1 MMCFAPKYKC
11 GRATE
16 AILEETTTMKR
27 NAIVLA
33 LGALL
38 FAVGFLPA
46 RSQTVGAQ
54 AEGKVTQEGKPL
66 ANAPVVFTN
75 TDTGKTYKTK
85 TDKSGEFQMLGVPY
99 GSYEVN
105 VLNEKGEKI
114 SSNRTVLGTDNT
126 TTSNIIRI
134 DAGKEP
140 ITDNKFGIAQPTGPK
155 LTKEQLAKIQ
165 ADNKKIAGLNS
176 LISDAQNAR
185 QAQDW
190 PKAENALKQLIAAAP
205 DTSRWD
211 FYMALGDAQSKSNKP
226 AEAVQ
231 TYDKGVQVAQSLIS
245 GSAPADPKVPSL
257 NPTAARQ
264 GAGRMLTAQGN
275 DYMKLQKQD
284 EAIASLKKATEID
297 PSSAIYSYNL
307 CGVEFNAQK
316 FDDAKTACNKYLQ
329 LEPSGPHADEV
340 KTFLA
345 QMPAK

>member
-1 MMCFAPKYKC
+1 
-11 GRATE
+11 
-16 AILEETTTMKR
+16 MKR
-27 NAIVLA
+27 NVIVLA

-46 RSQTVGAQ
+46 HSQSVGAQ
-54 AEGKVTQEGKPL
+54 AEGKVTQEGSPL
-66 ANAPVVFTN
+66 PNAQVVFTN
-75 TDTGKTYKTK
+75 TETGKVSKTK
-85 TDKSGEFQMLGVPY
+85 TDKAGEFKLLGVPY
-99 GSYEVN
+99 GSYQIV
-105 VLNEKGEKI
+105 VLNDKGEKLF
-114 SSNRTVLGTDNT
+114 SDKTTLGTDNT
-126 TTSNIIRI
+126 TDSNYLNIPV
-134 DAGKEP
+134 GKEP
-140 ITDNKFGIAQPTGPK
+140 ITDSKFGLPQPAAPK

-205 DTSRWD
+205 DSSRWD
-211 FYMALGDAQSKSNKP
+211 FYMALGEAQAKSNKLD
-226 AEAVQ
+226 EAVQ

-245 GSAPADPKVPSL
+245 GSSPADPKVPSL

-275 DYMKLQKQD
+275 AYMKLQKPD

-297 PSSAIYSYNL
+297 PSSALYSYNL
-307 CGVEFNAQK
+307 CGVEFSAQK

-329 LEPSGPHADEV
+329 LEPTGSHADEV
-340 KTFLA
+340 KSFLA
-345 QMPAK
+345 TIPAK

>member
-1 MMCFAPKYKC
+1 
-11 GRATE
+11 
-16 AILEETTTMKR
+16 MKR
-27 NAIVLA
+27 NAIVFA

-46 RSQTVGAQ
+46 YTQTVGAQ
-54 AEGKVTQEGKPL
+54 AEGKVTKDGKPL

-75 TDTGKTYKTK
+75 TGTGKSYKSK
-85 TDKSGEFQMLGVPY
+85 TDKNGEFQMLGVPY

-114 SSNRTVLGTDNT
+114 SSNQTELGTGNT
-126 TTSNIIRI
+126 SSRNILEIQVSN
-134 DAGKEP
+134 EP
-140 ITDNKFGIAQPTGPK
+140 IPDNKFGLAQPSAAK

-165 ADNKKIAGLNS
+165 ADNKKIAGMNS
-176 LISDAQNAR
+176 LITEAQNAR

-211 FYMALGDAQSKSNKP
+211 FYMALGDAQSRSNKP
-226 AEAVQ
+226 ADAVQ
-231 TYDKGVQVAQSLIS
+231 SYDKGVQVAQSLIS
-245 GSAPADPKVPSL
+245 GSIPADSKIPSL
-257 NPTAARQ
+257 NAAAAKQ
-264 GAGRMLTAQGN
+264 GAGHMLTAQGN
-275 DYMKLQKQD
+275 DYMKLQKPD
-284 EAIASLKKATEID
+284 EAIASLKKATEVD
-297 PSSAIYSYNL
+297 PSSALFSYNL

-316 FDDAKTACNKYLQ
+316 FDDAKTACNNYLK
-329 LEPSGPHADEV
+329 LEPSGAHAEEV

>member
-1 MMCFAPKYKC
+1 
-11 GRATE
+11 
-16 AILEETTTMKR
+16 MKR
-27 NAIVLA
+27 NVIVLA

-46 RSQTVGAQ
+46 HSQSVGAQ
-54 AEGKVTQEGKPL
+54 AEGKVTQDGKPF
-66 ANAPVVFTN
+66 ANAPVIFTN
-75 TDTGKTYKTK
+75 TETGKVFKTK
-85 TDKSGEFQMLGVPY
+85 TDKGGEFKLLGVPY
-99 GSYEVN
+99 GAYQVE
-105 VLNEKGEKI
+105 VLNEKGEKLF
-114 SSNRTVLGTDNT
+114 SDKTSLGTDNT
-126 TTSNIIRI
+126 SSSNILDIHV
-134 DAGKEP
+134 GMEP
-140 ITDNKFGIAQPTGPK
+140 ITDNKFGLPQPAAPK

-176 LISDAQNAR
+176 LITDAQNAR

-211 FYMALGDAQSKSNKP
+211 FYQALGEAQSKSNKL

-245 GSAPADPKVPSL
+245 GQTPADSKISSL
-257 NPTAARQ
+257 NPAAAKQ

-275 DYMKLQKQD
+275 DYLKLQKPD

-297 PSSAIYSYNL
+297 PSSALYSYNL

-316 FDDAKTACNKYLQ
+316 FDDAKTACNNYLK
-329 LEPSGPHADEV
+329 LEPSGAHAEEV

>member
-1 MMCFAPKYKC
+1 
-11 GRATE
+11 
-16 AILEETTTMKR
+16 MKR
-27 NAIVLA
+27 NLIVLA
-33 LGALL
+33 LGTLL
-38 FAVGFLPA
+38 FALGFLPA
-46 RSQTVGAQ
+46 YSQTVGAQ

-75 TDTGKTYKTK
+75 TETGKTYKGK
-85 TDKSGEFQMLGVPY
+85 TDKNGEFQMLGVPY
-99 GSYEVN
+99 GPYEVN

-114 SSNRTVLGTDNT
+114 SSDRTTLGTGNT
-126 TTSNIIRI
+126 SSSNIIEI
-134 DAGKEP
+134 NAGKEP
-140 ITDNKFGIAQPTGPK
+140 ITDNKFGLAQPAAPK

-176 LISDAQNAR
+176 LITDAQNAR

-231 TYDKGVQVAQSLIS
+231 TYDKGIQVAQSLIS
-245 GSAPADPKVPSL
+245 GSSPADPKIPSL
-257 NPTAARQ
+257 NPAAAKQ
-264 GAGRMLTAQGN
+264 GAGHMLTSQGN
-275 DYMKLQKQD
+275 DYLKLQKPD
-284 EAIASLKKATEID
+284 EAIASLKKATELD
-297 PSSAIYSYNL
+297 PSSALYSYNL

-316 FDDAKTACNKYLQ
+316 FDDAKTACNNYLK

-340 KTFLA
+340 KSFVAT
-345 QMPAK
+345 MPAK

>member
-1 MMCFAPKYKC
+1 
-11 GRATE
+11 
-16 AILEETTTMKR
+16 MKR
-27 NAIVLA
+27 NAMVLA

-85 TDKSGEFQMLGVPY
+85 TDKNGEFQMLGVPY

-105 VLNEKGEKI
+105 VLNDKGEKL
-114 SSNRTVLGTDNT
+114 SSNRTTLGTDNT
-126 TTSNIIRI
+126 TTSNIIQI

-140 ITDNKFGIAQPTGPK
+140 IADNKFGLAQPAGPK
-155 LTKEQLAKIQ
+155 LTKEQLAKLQ

-176 LISDAQNAR
+176 LISEAQNAR

-190 PKAENALKQLIAAAP
+190 PKAESALKQLIAAAP
-205 DTSRWD
+205 ETSRWD
-211 FYMALGDAQSKSNKP
+211 FYMALGDAQSKSNKL

-231 TYDKGVQVAQSLIS
+231 TYDKGVQVAQALIS
-245 GSAPADPKVPSL
+245 GSSPADPKVPSL
-257 NPTAARQ
+257 NPAAARQ
-264 GAGRMLTAQGN
+264 GAGYMLTAQGN
-275 DYMKLQKQD
+275 DYLKLQKPD
-284 EAIASLKKATEID
+284 EAIASFKKATEIE
-297 PSSAIYSYNL
+297 PSSALYSYNL

-316 FDDAKTACNKYLQ
+316 FDDAKAACNKYLQ
-329 LEPSGPHADEV
+329 LEPSGSHAEQV
-340 KTFLA
+340 KGFLA
-345 QMPAK
+345 SMPAKEGSR

>member
-1 MMCFAPKYKC
+1 MMWAFEP
-11 GRATE
+11 GT
-16 AILEETTTMKR
+16 LEETTTMRR

-75 TDTGKTYKTK
+75 TDNGKTYKTK
-85 TDKSGEFQMLGVPY
+85 TDKNGEFQMLGVPY

-105 VLNEKGEKI
+105 VLNAKGEKL
-114 SSNRTVLGTDNT
+114 SSNRTTLGTDNT
-126 TTSNIIRI
+126 TTSNIIQI

-140 ITDNKFGIAQPTGPK
+140 ITDNKFGLAQPAGPK
-155 LTKEQLAKIQ
+155 LTKEQLAKLQ

-176 LISDAQNAR
+176 LISEAQSAR

-205 DTSRWD
+205 DASRWE
-211 FYMALGDAQSKSNKP
+211 FYMYLGEAQSKSNQMQ
-226 AEAVQ
+226 EAAQ
-231 TYDKGVQVAQSLIS
+231 TLEKGIQIAQSLAS
-245 GSAPADPKVPSL
+245 GAIPPDPRNPQSMPA
-257 NPTAARQ
+257 AAKS
-264 GAGRMLTAQGN
+264 GEVRMLTSQAN
-275 DYMKLQKQD
+275 IFLKLQKPD
-284 EAIASLKKATEID
+284 EAIAALKKAVALE
-297 PSSAIYSYNL
+297 PSSALGQYNL
-307 CGVEFNAQK
+307 CGVEYSAQK
-316 FDDAKTACNKYLQ
+316 YDDAKATCNKYLQ
-329 LEPSGPHADEV
+329 LEPSGPHAEEV

>member
-1 MMCFAPKYKC
+1 MWTFK
-11 GRATE
+11 RST
-16 AILEETTTMKR
+16 LEETTTMKR
-27 NAIVLA
+27 NFMVLV
-33 LGALL
+33 GALL
-38 FAVGFLPA
+38 FAVGFLLA
-46 RSQTVGAQ
+46 RAQVTIGAQ
-54 AEGKVTQEGKPL
+54 AEGKVTQDGKPF

-75 TDTGKTYKTK
+75 TETGKAYKSK
-85 TDKSGEFQMLGVPY
+85 TNKNGEFQMLGVPY

-105 VLNEKGEKI
+105 VLNEKGEKL
-114 SSNRTVLGTDNT
+114 SSDRTTLGTGNT
-126 TTSNIIRI
+126 SSRNILEII
-134 DAGKEP
+134 ASKEP
-140 ITDNKFGIAQPTGPK
+140 ITDNKFGLAQPTGPK

-211 FYMALGDAQSKSNKP
+211 FYMALGEAQSRSNKP

-245 GSAPADPKVPSL
+245 GSSPADPKVPSL
-257 NPTAARQ
+257 NPTAAKQ

-297 PSSAIYSYNL
+297 PSSALYSYNL
-307 CGVEFNAQK
+307 CGVEFSAQK

-340 KTFLA
+340 KSFLA
-345 QMPAK
+345 AMPAK

>member
-1 MMCFAPKYKC
+1 
-11 GRATE
+11 
-16 AILEETTTMKR
+16 MKR

-38 FAVGFLPA
+38 FAVGLLPA
-46 RSQTVGAQ
+46 RSQTIGAQ
-54 AEGKVTQEGKPL
+54 AEGKVTQDGKPL
-66 ANAPVVFTN
+66 ANAPVIFTN
-75 TDTGKTYKTK
+75 TDTGKTYKSK
-85 TDKSGEFQMLGVPY
+85 TDKNGEFQMLGVPY

-105 VLNEKGEKI
+105 VLNDKGEKL
-114 SSNRTVLGTDNT
+114 SSDRTTLGTGNT
-126 TTSNIIRI
+126 SSRNILEIN
-134 DAGKEP
+134 AAKEP
-140 ITDNKFGIAQPTGPK
+140 ITDNKFGLNQPAGPK

-231 TYDKGVQVAQSLIS
+231 TYDKGIQIAQALIS
-245 GSAPADPKVPSL
+245 GASPADPKVPSL
-257 NPTAARQ
+257 NPAAAKQ
-264 GAGRMLTAQGN
+264 GAGHMLTAQGN

-297 PSSAIYSYNL
+297 PSSALYSYNL
-307 CGVEFNAQK
+307 CGVEFSAQK

-340 KTFLA
+340 KSFLA
-345 QMPAK
+345 TMPAK

>member
-1 MMCFAPKYKC
+1 
-11 GRATE
+11 
-16 AILEETTTMKR
+16 MKR
-27 NAIVLA
+27 NVMVLV
-33 LGALL
+33 GALL

-46 RSQTVGAQ
+46 CAQTVGAQ
-54 AEGKVTQEGKPL
+54 AEGKVTQDGKPF

-75 TDTGKTYKTK
+75 TDTGKTYKSK
-85 TDKSGEFQMLGVPY
+85 TDKNGEFRMLGVPY

-105 VLNEKGEKI
+105 VLNEKGEKL
-114 SSNRTVLGTDNT
+114 SSDKTTLGTGNT
-126 TTSNIIRI
+126 STSNILEIHVSN
-134 DAGKEP
+134 EP
-140 ITDNKFGIAQPTGPK
+140 LPDNKFGLSQPAAPK

-205 DTSRWD
+205 DSTRWD
-211 FYMALGDAQSKSNKP
+211 FYMALGEAQSKSNKL

-245 GSAPADPKVPSL
+245 GSSPADSKVPSL
-257 NPTAARQ
+257 NPDAAKQ

-275 DYMKLQKQD
+275 DYLKLQKPD
-284 EAIASLKKATEID
+284 DAIASLKKATEID
-297 PSSAIYSYNL
+297 PSSALYSYNL

-329 LEPSGPHADEV
+329 LEPSGSHAEEV

>member
-1 MMCFAPKYKC
+1 MLEGMKRHQDSK
-11 GRATE
+11 RST
-16 AILEETTTMKR
+16 LEETTTMKR
-27 NAIVLA
+27 NVIVLA
-33 LGALL
+33 LGTLL

-46 RSQTVGAQ
+46 HSQTVGAQ
-54 AEGKVTQEGKPL
+54 AEGKVTQDGQPL

-75 TDTGKTYKTK
+75 TETGKTYKSK
-85 TDKSGEFQMLGVPY
+85 TDKNGEFQMLGVPY

-105 VLNEKGEKI
+105 VLNEKGEKL
-114 SSNRTVLGTDNT
+114 SSDRTTLGTGNT
-126 TTSNIIRI
+126 SSSNIIHI
-134 DAGKEP
+134 EAAKEP
-140 ITDNKFGIAQPTGPK
+140 ITDNKFGLAQSSGPK

-176 LISDAQNAR
+176 LISEAQNAR

-205 DTSRWD
+205 DTTRWD

-231 TYDKGVQVAQSLIS
+231 TYDKGVQIAQSLIS
-245 GSAPADPKVPSL
+245 GSSPADPKVPSL

-264 GAGRMLTAQGN
+264 GAGHMLTAQGN

-297 PSSAIYSYNL
+297 PSSALYSYNL
-307 CGVEFNAQK
+307 CGVEFSAQK

-329 LEPSGPHADEV
+329 LEPSGSHADEV
-340 KTFLA
+340 KSFLA
-345 QMPAK
+345 TMPVK

>member
-1 MMCFAPKYKC
+1 MWTFK
-11 GRATE
+11 RST
-16 AILEETTTMKR
+16 LEETTTMKR
-27 NAIVLA
+27 NAAVLA

-54 AEGKVTQEGKPL
+54 AEGKVTHDGKPL
-66 ANAPVVFTN
+66 PNAPVVFTN
-75 TDTGKTYKTK
+75 TETGKTYKTK
-85 TDKSGEFQMLGVPY
+85 TDKNGEFQMLGVPY

-105 VLNEKGEKI
+105 VLNEKGEKLSSDRTMLGTGDTS
-114 SSNRTVLGTDNT
+114 SSNILH
-126 TTSNIIRI
+126 I

-140 ITDNKFGIAQPTGPK
+140 IADNKFGLAQPSGPK
-155 LTKEQLAKIQ
+155 LTKEQLAKMQ

-176 LISDAQNAR
+176 LISEAQNAR

-190 PKAENALKQLIAAAP
+190 PKAESALKQLIAAAP

-245 GSAPADPKVPSL
+245 GSSPADPKVPSL
-257 NPTAARQ
+257 NPAAARQ
-264 GAGRMLTAQGN
+264 GAGHMLTAQGN
-275 DYMKLQKQD
+275 DYLKLQKPD

-297 PSSAIYSYNL
+297 PSSSLYSYNL

-316 FDDAKTACNKYLQ
+316 FADAKTACNKYLQ
-329 LEPSGPHADEV
+329 LEPSGPHAGEV

>member
-1 MMCFAPKYKC
+1 
-11 GRATE
+11 
-16 AILEETTTMKR
+16 MKR

-85 TDKSGEFQMLGVPY
+85 TDKNGEFQMLGVPY
-99 GSYEVN
+99 GSYDVN
-105 VLNEKGEKI
+105 VLNEKGEKLSSDRTTLGTGNTS
-114 SSNRTVLGTDNT
+114 SSNILQIN
-126 TTSNIIRI
+126 
-134 DAGKEP
+134 AGKEP
-140 ITDNKFGIAQPTGPK
+140 ITDDKFGLTQPAGPK
-155 LTKEQLAKIQ
+155 PTKEQLAKMQ

-176 LISDAQNAR
+176 LISEAQSAR

-205 DTSRWD
+205 ETSRWD
-211 FYMALGDAQSKSNKP
+211 FYMALGDAQSKSNKL

-231 TYDKGVQVAQSLIS
+231 TYDKGVQVAQALIS
-245 GSAPADPKVPSL
+245 GSSPADPKVPSL
-257 NPTAARQ
+257 NPAAARQ
-264 GAGRMLTAQGN
+264 GAGHMLTAQGN
-275 DYMKLQKQD
+275 DYLKLQKPD

-297 PSSAIYSYNL
+297 PSSAVYSYNL

-316 FDDAKTACNKYLQ
+316 FADAKTACNKYLQ
-329 LEPSGPHADEV
+329 LEPSGPHAEEV
-340 KTFLA
+340 KSYLA
-345 QMPAK
+345 SMQAKEGSQ